1 MQHSDKLMLLYEKAN
16 MERKEC
22 YMKFGRILAAVTT
35 GVLAVSSMS
44 FTGLVGYAAPEEL
57 MNDTFE
63 SGFGAW
69 KGVGSSLSLSTEQAH
84 SGGTSLYCYDRTANW
99 GAPRCSLTGIV
110 AAGQSYE
117 ISASAMFE
125 GSGQQNMA
133 IKMIYTDTSGTD
145 HYEQVAAA
153 QATAGQWVEMKGN
166 YTIPSGATGM
176 ILYVEMPNANTD
188 QTYYIDDVVI
198 KGEKTEIKL
207 DDKFESDFEDGTQSW
222 NGRGSATA
230 ERSTTYAHSGNASL
244 YVSGRT
250 QLWNGS
256 TRNVSDIME
265 AGGYYKVGTYV
276 LYDGDQYSDTQKFS
290 INLQYDYNGKENYY
304 TIATETAKKGEWQ
317 YVGSEFTAPEGATN
331 FYIYVQ
337 TGYTSAPKEQ
347 DLMNFYMDD
356 AVGERLP
363 DPTIQDDIA
372 SLKDAYSDYFKIGCA
387 CTGSEFAQGATKD
400 LIKKHYNSLTL
411 GNELKPDSVLD
422 QALSQKYVAETGDDT
437 MPQISLNE
445 ADEMLKFAG
454 ENKIPVRGHVL
465 VWHSQTP
472 DWFFKENFDP
482 NGAWVSKDKM
492 TKRLENY
499 IKTVMETLK
508 KDYPDVEFYAWDVV
522 NEAASDAGTIRD
534 AGSNNEVDGQSAW
547 VKVYGDQSYIP
558 LAFEFAKKYAPA
570 GCKLFYNDYNE
581 YSPNKQAY
589 IISDILKPLVEKNL
603 IDGVGMQSHISMS
616 YPTIDLYKSAMQQ
629 YADLGLEV
637 QVTELDVSEKSNEH
651 ANQLA
656 LAQRYQDVFKMYK
669 EMKDSGVNLSAVV
682 LWGITDS
689 TSWIGGY
696 PLLFDK
702 DYQAK
707 PSYYAVIDTNSEVE
721 KLQTMT
727 AYRYDGT
734 DADLERALEIGTA
747 QYLNNGTTYFKA
759 AWSDKGMV
767 VRVYNPVWSDD
778 ITIEGCDA
786 YVSQVFLYG
795 STTNQKGDFI
805 WNGFVGENDAYVDA
819 YAMIPGQELTGKVG
833 DTVYLDVYSDAAGWN
848 DTEYA
853 QNNYLARTA
862 GKTMDTLPTCGIV
875 TLAEQPKYA
884 EATKTETPITIDGD
898 IDAAWADANTID
910 VNTYSMGN
918 GATAVSKMLWD
929 ENYFYVLTEVTDP
942 VLSVASANAYEQ
954 DTVEVFFDENNHKTS
969 SYESDDIQCRIN
981 YENDKTVTD
990 GRSTDAFLSGTKKT
1004 DKGYIVEVAIPYT
1017 IGSFHANQIVGFD
1030 VQVNDDGTGDGK
1042 RTSMANWNDLTGQ
1055 GYINTSGFG
1064 VLKLVGDGTEVTG
1077 TTTTT
1082 GTGTTAETTTTTS
1095 VTTATT
1101 EATGETTTADDS
1113 VLYGDVN
1120 LDGDVDLSDAV
1131 LLNKAVAGVVEL
1143 NDQQK
1148 KNADCAAGGG
1158 IGGDDSMSLLRFLV
1172 HLINQLPE

>member
-1 MQHSDKLMLLYEKAN
+1 
-16 MERKEC
+16 
-22 YMKFGRILAAVTT
+22 MKFGRILAAVTT

-207 DDKFESDFEDGTQSW
+207 DDKFESDFEDGTQRW

-256 TRNVSDIME
+256 TRSVADIME

-637 QVTELDVSEKSNEH
+637 QVTELDVSEKSNEY

-1082 GTGTTAETTTTTS
+1082 GTGTTTETTTTTS

>member
-1 MQHSDKLMLLYEKAN
+1 M
-16 MERKEC
+16 
-22 YMKFGRILAAVTT
+22 LAAVAA
-35 GVLAVSSMS
+35 GALAISSLSLSGM
-44 FTGLVGYAAPEEL
+44 VGSAAVEEL

-63 SGFGAW
+63 SGYGAW
-69 KGVGSSLSLSTEQAH
+69 KGVGSSLSLSTEQSH
-84 SGGTSLYCYDRTANW
+84 GGGTSLYCYDRTANW
-99 GAPRCSLTGIV
+99 GAPRCSLTGVV

-117 ISASAMFE
+117 ISASAMYE

-133 IKMIYTDTSGTD
+133 IKMIYTDANGTD
-145 HYEQVAAA
+145 HYDQVAAT

-166 YTIPSGATGM
+166 YTVPSGATDM
-176 ILYVEMPNANTD
+176 ILYVEMPDANTD

-198 KGEKTEIKL
+198 KGEKAEIQL
-207 DDKFESDFEDGTQSW
+207 DDKFESDFDNNSTQKW
-222 NGRGSATA
+222 NGRGSAKV
-230 ERSTTYAHSGNASL
+230 ELSTKYAHSGTTSL

-250 QLWNGS
+250 QLWNGA
-256 TRNVSDIME
+256 TRSVSDIME

-304 TIATETAKKGEWQ
+304 TIATETANKGEWK
-317 YVGSEFTAPEGATN
+317 YVGSEFTVPEGATN

-356 AVGERLP
+356 AVGEHLP
-363 DPTIQDDIA
+363 DPAIQDDIA
-372 SLKDAYSDYFKIGCA
+372 SLKDAYSDYFKIGCS

-589 IISDILKPLVEKNL
+589 IISDILKPLVEKDL

-637 QVTELDVSEKSNEH
+637 QVTELDVSEKSNEY
-651 ANQLA
+651 ADQLA

-707 PSYYAVIDTNSEVE
+707 PSYYAVIDTDSEVE

-747 QYLNNGTTYFKA
+747 QYLSTKTSSTNTYFKA
-759 AWSDKGMV
+759 AWSDENMI
-767 VRVYNPVWSDD
+767 VRIYNPAVSADGKNSYVAIYGNQVDSMGGFPIASQTITSD
-778 ITIEGCDA
+778 TA
-786 YVSQVFLYG
+786 YIDLKWESSSNAGWEPKSG
-795 STTNQKGDFI
+795 STVHLDVFN
-805 WNGFVGENDAYVDA
+805 NDAA
-819 YAMIPGQELTGKVG
+819 
-833 DTVYLDVYSDAAGWN
+833 WN
-848 DTEYA
+848 CID
-853 QNNYLARTA
+853 LAKSFFDMMNESEPIGGGA
-862 GKTMDTLPTCGIV
+862 LPKCGIV

-1017 IGSFHANQIVGFD
+1017 IGSFHADQIVGFD

-1064 VLKLVGDGTEVTG
+1064 VLKLVGDGTIVTTV

-1082 GTGTTAETTTTTS
+1082 DPATSTTTTT
-1095 VTTATT
+1095 TTASSPITSDTT
-1101 EATGETTTADDS
+1101 EPLPSD
-1113 VLYGDVN
+1113 LLFGDVN
-1120 LDGDVDLSDAV
+1120 LDGKVNLTDAV
-1131 LLNKAVAGVVEL
+1131 LLNKAVADVVDLSEKA
-1143 NDQQK
+1143 Q
-1148 KNADCAAGGG
+1148 KNADCKMDGEVNGNDA
-1158 IGGDDSMSLLRFLV
+1158 ITLLQFLT
-1172 HLINQLPE
+1172 HIIDTLPEK